1 VARYAYVALVE
12 AHSFGL
18 VSGKWTITG
27 DAVDV
32 FSEDQ
37 TERLMLQEW
46 AKEKGV
52 YPADLHVVAF
62 SAFEVSEEC
71 LEP

>member
-1 VARYAYVALVE
+1 VARYAYVAVVE
-12 AHSFGL
+12 AHFLGL
-18 VSGKWTITG
+18 VSGRWEITG

-32 FSEDQ
+32 SSEDH

-52 YPADLHVVAF
+52 YPADLHVVTF
-62 SAFEVSEEC
+62 SAFEVSEAVS
-71 LEP
+71 